1 MLRKMLICAGILFLF
16 GCSSGSRYNYYVD
29 PVPITKGVTKY
40 KLGTVKVNLTL
51 GHGAIE
57 GDTTFASEDVLNQEF
72 FGYIQKYM
80 QEQGILA
87 APESQESPTVDITID
102 YKRTFN
108 IGGKALRK
116 PEISHHVVVSQ
127 DGKN

>member
-1 MLRKMLICAGILFLF
+1 MLRNLLICIGMLFLF
-16 GCSSGSRYNYYVD
+16 GCSSGPGYKYYVD

-51 GHGAIE
+51 GNGAIE
-57 GDTTFASEDVLNQEF
+57 GDTTFASEEVLNQEF
-72 FGYIQKYM
+72 FDDIQKYM

-87 APESQESPTVDITID
+87 ASENQESPTVDITID

-127 DGKN
+127 NGKN